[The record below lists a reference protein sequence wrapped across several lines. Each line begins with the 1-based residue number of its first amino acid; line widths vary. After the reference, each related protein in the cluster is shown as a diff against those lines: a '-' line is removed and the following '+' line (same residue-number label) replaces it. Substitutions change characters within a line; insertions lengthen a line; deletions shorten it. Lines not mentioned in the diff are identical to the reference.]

1 MNHLTLVRPI
11 ATVARPIPGMSFL
24 IDPAQIAFELPSE
37 APRLP
42 IVVSHQRSGAS
53 QDEKQRPRDLSS
65 APPKRNTKLTG
76 DISEVMVLGALI
88 RAGYNVSIPFG
99 ENQRYDL
106 IADDGRRLLRIQ
118 VKSGRIRG
126 GVIIYSCCS
135 SHGHRKTALWYKP
148 YFGQIDFLAVY
159 CADNG
164 KVYLLPEDELTR
176 THSRLRLTPPKN
188 NMVKTI
194 RWASKYELA

>member
-1 MNHLTLVRPI
+1 MNHLKLVRPI
-11 ATVARPIPGMSFL
+11 TAVARPIPGVSFL
-24 IDPAQIAFELPSE
+24 FDPAQIAFELPSD
-37 APRLP
+37 AP
-42 IVVSHQRSGAS
+42 
-53 QDEKQRPRDLSS
+53 QRPSDASPV
-65 APPKRNTKLTG
+65 AKPKRNTKLKG
-76 DISEVMVLGALI
+76 DISEVMVLAALV

-106 IADDGRRLLRIQ
+106 IADNGKQLLRIQ

-135 SHGHRKTALWYKP
+135 SHGHRKTTLWYKP
-148 YFGQIDFLAVY
+148 YFGQIDFLAIY

-164 KVYLLPEDELTR
+164 KVYLLPEAELKR
-176 THSRLRLTPPKN
+176 THCHLRLTPPKN